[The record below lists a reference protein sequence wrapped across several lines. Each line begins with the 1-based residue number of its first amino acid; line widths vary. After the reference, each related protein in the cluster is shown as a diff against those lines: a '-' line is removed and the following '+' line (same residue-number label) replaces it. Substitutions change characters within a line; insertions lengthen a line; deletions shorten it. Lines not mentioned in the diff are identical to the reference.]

1 MTEPALT
8 LGQKLRYRVEATV
21 FFAFMALFAVIGLEA
36 ASKLGGWI
44 GRNLLSLLP
53 PDRVARANLAAA
65 FPEKTLEERNQIRRT
80 MWDNLGRV
88 VGEYPHLARFS
99 PKGEDP
105 RITYNLPTGTTL
117 DSLKRQ
123 PLIFISAHLAN
134 WEMLPILASQLG
146 FDGAALVRPPN
157 NPYVADWV
165 ARQRRI
171 NGPDTMIAKHN
182 AARPMMAQLRGGK
195 MLCMLVD
202 QKLREGIAAP
212 FFGRDAMT
220 TPAPAALALKTGAR
234 IVMAANR
241 RVGGPRFHVT
251 VQPELEFTPS
261 GDEPADVIRLTAVI
275 TARIEEIVRADPGQW
290 LWIHNRWPTTRDAA
304 LMQARA

>member
-1 MTEPALT
+1 
-8 LGQKLRYRVEATV
+8 
-21 FFAFMALFAVIGLEA
+21 
-36 ASKLGGWI
+36 
-44 GRNLLSLLP
+44 
-53 PDRVARANLAAA
+53 
-65 FPEKTLEERNQIRRT
+65 
-80 MWDNLGRV
+80 
-88 VGEYPHLARFS
+88 
-99 PKGEDP
+99 
-105 RITYNLPTGTTL
+105 
-117 DSLKRQ
+117 
-123 PLIFISAHLAN
+123 
-134 WEMLPILASQLG
+134 
-146 FDGAALVRPPN
+146 
-157 NPYVADWV
+157 
-165 ARQRRI
+165 
-171 NGPDTMIAKHN
+171 
-182 AARPMMAQLRGGK
+182 

-290 LWIHNRWPTTRDAA
+290 LWIHNRWPTARDAA